1 MSVTAIS
8 AVPDLPFKTNISII
22 TAQGT
27 GTINAGDWVAYSGH
41 RVVACSSATITA
53 YWKASGAGVALE
65 SSPVYDQAGRTAI
78 NTGLKILTQGIIRV
92 SGAQSGSA
100 LLGLL
105 AFPVTTG
112 SGVAAPTGL
121 TGLGATWTAVEPVA
135 ISSNPTGQI
144 ASPVG
149 KIIGVN
155 MAGGQTAQLDVLI
168 APYNL
173 NGYYG

>member
-8 AVPDLPFKTNISII
+8 AVAGLPYKGDISII

-27 GTINAGDWVAYSGH
+27 GTINPGDFVSYSGH
-41 RVVACSSATITA
+41 RVFATNSGHSA
-53 YWKASGAGVALE
+53 YWKISAAGVALE
-65 SSPVYDQAGRTAI
+65 SNPVYDPAGRAI
-78 NTGLKILTQGIIRV
+78 LNSGLKILVQGIIRV
-92 SGAQSGSA
+92 SGAQSGSGT
-100 LLGLL
+100 LGLL
-105 AFPVTTG
+105 AFPITTG
-112 SGVAAPTGL
+112 SGVGGVTGL
-121 TGLGATWTAVEPVA
+121 SGIGATWTAAAPVA

-155 MAGGQTAQLDVLI
+155 MAGGQSAQLDVLL
-168 APYNL
+168 APGI